1 MPLIFVLFLCE
12 CISVQQFCFLIYL
25 LTFVLILSSII
36 MLSVYCLVADFLI
49 IIMPMVLRQA
59 DNQRNTSTTSDMATD
74 TD

>member
-1 MPLIFVLFLCE
+1 
-12 CISVQQFCFLIYL
+12 
-25 LTFVLILSSII
+25 LSSII